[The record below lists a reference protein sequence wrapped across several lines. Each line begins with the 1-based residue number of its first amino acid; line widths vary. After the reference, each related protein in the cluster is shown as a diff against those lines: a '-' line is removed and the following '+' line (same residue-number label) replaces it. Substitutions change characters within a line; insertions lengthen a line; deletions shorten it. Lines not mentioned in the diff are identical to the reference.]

1 MAERSALKELKRQ
14 ELMTLRE
21 RVERRVKLKPAP
33 KRIKRI
39 AGVDIVFTGEANKI
53 HVCASLLS
61 YPKLRVL
68 EEAIATDE
76 MNPALHEDLGNVVY
90 VPLILSVLKMLKQKC
105 DAIMVKELP
114 LGNQLP
120 LSGYVGVISGRP
132 TIGISPGG
140 GGFKR
145 IAKWEGKRRAGIV
158 KIRGHRTPLGVVA
171 GHMTTLKDASALVR
185 SCVAGTRIPEPVRN
199 AGMRVR
205 AWEREWRRLN
215 MEGGELE
222 RLD

>member
-1 MAERSALKELKRQ
+1 MAEFSALKELKRQ
-14 ELMTLRE
+14 ELRTLRE
-21 RVERRVKLKPAP
+21 RVERRVRLKPAP

-39 AGVDIVFTGEANKI
+39 AGVDMVFTGEANKI

-61 YPKLRVL
+61 YPKLQVL

-76 MNPALHEDLGNVVY
+76 MDPDLLEDLGNVIY
-90 VPLILSVLKMLKQKC
+90 IPLILSVLKMLKQKC
-105 DAIMVKELP
+105 DVIMIRELP
-114 LGNQLP
+114 LGSGLP
-120 LSGYVGVISGRP
+120 LSGYVGVIAGRP
-132 TIGISPGG
+132 TIGVSPGG

-145 IAKWEGKRRAGIV
+145 IAKWEGKRRAGTV

-171 GHMTTLKDASALVR
+171 GHMTTFKDGSALVKN
-185 SCVAGTRIPEPVRN
+185 CIAETRIPEPIRN

-215 MEGGELE
+215 IEGG
-222 RLD
+222 